1 LDLSP
6 VAVGDHNNS
15 NNSNNKS
22 SLGMKM
28 KKQKESVLNAEWKIR
43 VKHPT
48 VETADSHSS
57 QVRAMRLTKMPD
69 KKTFDEHVED
79 VRDDDK
85 NDHQQRVEELE
96 RVAEQKETK
105 PLYARLS
112 RNQKLGIGT
121 GAVLVIGFFGAVSN
135 PTQPF
140 LGFSTMGVLTMT
152 ALLLT
157 ISKHGVAFRKEAS
170 ENMEAFRKEVS
181 ENMETPQQQNQQQ
194 TKMGSSQVEQIVCQN
209 CGWKNPKTNNYCHD
223 CGNEL

>member
-1 LDLSP
+1 
-6 VAVGDHNNS
+6 
-15 NNSNNKS
+15 
-22 SLGMKM
+22 
-28 KKQKESVLNAEWKIR
+28 
-43 VKHPT
+43 
-48 VETADSHSS
+48 
-57 QVRAMRLTKMPD
+57 MPD

-140 LGFSTMGVLTMT
+140 LGFSTMGVLTMI
-152 ALLLT
+152 ALWLT
-157 ISKHGVAFRKEAS
+157 ISKHGV
-170 ENMEAFRKEVS
+170 AFRKEVS

-194 TKMGSSQVEQIVCQN
+194 TKTGSSQVEQIVCQN